1 MDDNAT
7 ATTTDRD
14 LIEQS
19 TEPADF
25 AESESTALS
34 VPGKNEIVPTEEAIH
49 HVSEMVS
56 TNNILNNTLTA
67 FVDDVC
73 EQVRQEELYISQL
86 RECALREAQSGGMK
100 ASELIALLTSAT
112 SNKNDL
118 VSKVISPTMQLLAEA
133 QRNEI
138 QERREIQKEKEEMK
152 KMVSPS
158 GIRQVSDIAPS
169 EVLIGLQ
176 ALFTQAT
183 ALKRAQPATPAPDG
197 TDDTVSFAER
207 AAQQSSH

>member
-25 AESESTALS
+25 AESSTALS

-49 HVSEMVS
+49 HVSEIVS

-183 ALKRAQPATPAPDG
+183 ALKRAQPAAPAPDG